1 MVIITFLRIR
11 NKKLSLK
18 QMFKIFKKPDVKA
31 KLYHQV
37 LYNWALLLSQCST
50 AVCAS
55 VWWYM
60 REVAGSNPATGNF
73 LNILNIKKTSIYNY
87 YMTPSILSN
96 KFTLGCCFLT
106 RLLLSDQQWWD
117 WIFQKYLNTGK
128 LIFFCC

>member
-37 LYNWALLLSQCST
+37 LYNWVLLLSQCST

-55 VWWYM
+55 VHSYM

-73 LNILNIKKTSIYNY
+73 LNILNIEKKPLFIIITWH
-87 YMTPSILSN
+87 ILFWVIN
-96 KFTLGCCFLT
+96 LLWDAVFWPDYCYLT
-106 RLLLSDQQWWD
+106 NNDE
-117 WIFQKYLNTGK
+117 TE
-128 LIFFCC
+128 FFKNI